1 MTLPIAAGAYDIDPM
16 HTQLGFSVSHL
27 GISTIRGTFDRFTGS
42 LTIGESL
49 QDTSVT
55 VDAEMASVNSGNTM
69 RDQHLHGTD
78 FFDVANH
85 PALTFASSS
94 IEPRGVGY
102 DLHGTLTIKGVSH
115 PVVLAVTFNG
125 SAVFPMNQSTHFG
138 FSATGTI
145 SRTAFGMGYGV
156 PMVSD
161 DVKLV
166 LDAQFVAP
174 AQG

>member
-1 MTLPIAAGAYDIDPM
+1 MTLPIAAGTYDIDSM
-16 HTQLGFSVSHL
+16 HTQLGFSVTHL

-42 LTIGESL
+42 LTIGENL
-49 QDTSVT
+49 GETSVT
-55 VDAEMASVNSGNTM
+55 LDAEMASVNSGNSM
-69 RDQHLHGTD
+69 RDQHLHGGD

-85 PALTFASSS
+85 PSLTFTSSS
-94 IEPRGVGY
+94 IEQAGAGY

-125 SAVFPMNQSTHFG
+125 SAVFPMNQTTHFG

-145 SRTAFGMGYGV
+145 SRTAFNMGYGV

-161 DVKLV
+161 NVTLA

-174 AQG
+174 APG